1 MMYNILLVDDEPR
14 TTEALIK
21 NVDWA
26 KCKID
31 QIHRATNMEA
41 AIRILNNE
49 SIHLMVSDIEM
60 PNGTGLELLEILR
73 DQKKEIPCIF
83 VTCHPEFDYM
93 RKAIQLSCYDYI
105 LKPILYDE
113 FEQVLMGL
121 IPQLSGSMQEVSEE
135 SKVPSLGG
143 NGQERNLEREV
154 KTYVKDH
161 LGEDITVTQIAE
173 ELHFNPQYLMRTF
186 KAKSGLSIMEYITQT
201 RLEYAKQI
209 LRDTDLP
216 IKSVALMVGYSDYA
230 YFTRVFRKETGRT
243 PSVYR
248 SER

>member
-113 FEQVLMGL
+113 FE
-121 IPQLSGSMQEVSEE
+121 
-135 SKVPSLGG
+135 
-143 NGQERNLEREV
+143 
-154 KTYVKDH
+154 
-161 LGEDITVTQIAE
+161 
-173 ELHFNPQYLMRTF
+173 
-186 KAKSGLSIMEYITQT
+186 
-201 RLEYAKQI
+201 
-209 LRDTDLP
+209 
-216 IKSVALMVGYSDYA
+216 
-230 YFTRVFRKETGRT
+230 
-243 PSVYR
+243 
-248 SER
+248 

>member
-1 MMYNILLVDDEPR
+1 
-14 TTEALIK
+14 
-21 NVDWA
+21 
-26 KCKID
+26 
-31 QIHRATNMEA
+31 
-41 AIRILNNE
+41 
-49 SIHLMVSDIEM
+49 
-60 PNGTGLELLEILR
+60 
-73 DQKKEIPCIF
+73 
-83 VTCHPEFDYM
+83 
-93 RKAIQLSCYDYI
+93 
-105 LKPILYDE
+105 
-113 FEQVLMGL
+113 MGL

-216 IKSVALMVGYSDYA
+216 IKSVAMMVGYSDYA